1 MRILILK
8 KGYCNMIKVNLKEEK
23 NNGFIQ
29 QHICNSAGAL
39 LNLKV
44 VFYLYVA

>member
-1 MRILILK
+1 
-8 KGYCNMIKVNLKEEK
+8 MIKVNLKEEK

-29 QHICNSAGAL
+29 QHICDSTGAL

-44 VFYLYVA
+44 DFFLYVS